1 MRNPKRVAGPQ
12 RREGRVEQGAVGPL
26 RREARVVRRRA
37 RFAEVDDLGEAARQR
52 RGEDDEAE
60 RDHWKAARSRTR
72 LPLAMLLNVQGVA
85 NEPFLSLAA
94 LSIGCPRRRW
104 TSSRQPRHAV
114 TTRKNAPGGRY
125 ELPRSMGNCRS
136 NTLHCCCAC
145 LEHLSKGNCCPCWA
159 CDNGPYT
166 TLCCWGDCYCE
177 CGRGLTEKEKRC
189 QNATLA
195 RDRAIQRKDADQQ
208 DFFRGR
214 GKYAKATELKTK
226 GGGGGGSSPGGRG
239 TSSGDRGAVDSRDV
253 DWTPDHGFGS
263 SYSGGD
269 DTD

>member
-1 MRNPKRVAGPQ
+1 MGNGD
-12 RREGRVEQGAVGPL
+12 
-26 RREARVVRRRA
+26 AR
-37 RFAEVDDLGEAARQR
+37 DD
-52 RGEDDEAE
+52 
-60 RDHWKAARSRTR
+60 
-72 LPLAMLLNVQGVA
+72 GVA
-85 NEPFLSLAA
+85 PEEPAISKPAQAKAKHQFKLSAALGGLLERGLACLAA
-94 LSIGCPRRRW
+94 
-104 TSSRQPRHAV
+104 V
-114 TTRKNAPGGRY
+114 TK
-125 ELPRSMGNCRS
+125 NCRS
-136 NTLHCCCAC
+136 ATLNCCCAC

-159 CDNGPYT
+159 CDDGPYT

-195 RDRAIQRKDADQQ
+195 RDRAIQRKDADRQ
-208 DFFRGR
+208 DFQRGR
-214 GKYAKATELKTK
+214 GKYAKATELKSK

-269 DTD
+269 DTE